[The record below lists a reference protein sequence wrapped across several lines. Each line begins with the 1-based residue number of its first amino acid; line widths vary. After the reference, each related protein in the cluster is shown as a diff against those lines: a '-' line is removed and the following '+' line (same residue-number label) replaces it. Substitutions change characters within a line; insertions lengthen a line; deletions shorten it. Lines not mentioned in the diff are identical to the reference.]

1 MVCTGNIC
9 RSPTMEAVARARARA
24 LGIDVRLDSAGTTGW
39 HEGEPPDPRTIE
51 VGEAAGYALRD
62 LRARKVRREDFL
74 AFDLILAADRGHLRQ
89 LEAMAPADGRSRLAL
104 FLGEEDLPDPYYG
117 RMEDFADV
125 LRRVEA
131 RLAAW
136 NGDLAGL

>member
-9 RSPTMEAVARARARA
+9 RSPTMEAVARARAA
-24 LGIDVRLDSAGTTGW
+24 ELGLDLRLDSAGTTAW
-39 HEGEPPDPRTIE
+39 HEGEPPDPRTVE

-89 LEAMAPADGRSRLAL
+89 LKAMAPG
-104 FLGEEDLPDPYYG
+104 DLPDPYYG
-117 RMEDFADV
+117 TREAFIAV
-125 LRRVEA
+125 LDTIRE
-131 RLAAW
+131 RLAGW
-136 NGDLAGL
+136 RGDLSDF